1 MLLILGAAGTWSLT
15 RSRQRSI
22 GVMLAT
28 AALVLFALT
37 YFGALS
43 STIEA
48 WQPLR
53 FKVPLDLI
61 LVLAASYYLS
71 LSWARGGSSQQFVGA
86 TVALGLLAFTFNLV
100 QTESAGRL
108 QLRSTFRPELNAI
121 VEWIDRETPTN
132 ARLLFEESGDETG
145 FVYDRTYLS
154 SFLPYLTGRQLIG
167 GPINLYNDRHHFA
180 EFHSGKLF
188 QKEPQAISDSELLN
202 YLRLYN
208 IGAVVAFDPRSIQRL
223 QSIPGLMTVEQRIGP
238 VHLMKVNQPLSWFL
252 TGEGKVK
259 AGYNRLE
266 LSELKGDELILK
278 YHWVDGLTA
287 EPSVRME
294 PIRIA
299 DDPIPFI
306 KLIHPPATLKLR
318 VGTS

>member
-1 MLLILGAAGTWSLT
+1 VILF
-15 RSRQRSI
+15 
-22 GVMLAT
+22 GV
-28 AALVLFALT
+28 T

-43 STIEA
+43 STVKA

-61 LVLAASYYLS
+61 LVIAASYYVS
-71 LSWARGGSSQQFVGA
+71 LSFGRSRSFSPFVGSA
-86 TVALGLLAFTFNLV
+86 VVLGLLAFSLNV
-100 QTESAGRL
+100 IQTESSGRL
-108 QLRSTFRPELNAI
+108 KLRSTFRPELTAI
-121 VEWIDRETPTN
+121 VEWIDRETPEN
-132 ARLLFEESGDETG
+132 ARLLFEESGDESG

-188 QKEPQAISDSELLN
+188 QKDPQAISDSELRN

-208 IGAVVAFDPRSIQRL
+208 IGAVVAFHPRSIRRL
-223 QSIPGLMTVEQRIGP
+223 LSIPGLVTVEQRIGP

-252 TGEGKVK
+252 AGEGKLK

-266 LSELKGDELILK
+266 ISELKGDELILK

-294 PIRIA
+294 PVHIA

-306 KLIHPPATLKLR
+306 KLIHPPFALKLR
-318 VGTS
+318 VAPS